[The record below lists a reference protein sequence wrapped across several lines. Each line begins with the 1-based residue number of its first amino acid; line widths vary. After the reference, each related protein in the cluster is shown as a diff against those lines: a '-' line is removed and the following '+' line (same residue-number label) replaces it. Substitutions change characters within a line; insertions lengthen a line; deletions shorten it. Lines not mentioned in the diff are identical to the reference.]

1 MEAMQTSAATPTDR
15 FLRQRILPGFGT
27 SGQQALAAA
36 RVLVIGAGGLGSTS
50 IPSLAAAGVGTIGV
64 IDDDI
69 VEASNLHR
77 QLIHTVTD
85 VGSAKT
91 ASAAA
96 TITALNP
103 EATVIEHR
111 HRLTSENALAI
122 FAEYDLVLDGSD
134 NFPTR
139 YLANDAAILVG
150 LPVVWGA
157 VSQFGGQVGVAWATR
172 GPHYRDLFPTPP
184 PVGSTLSCAEGGV
197 FPSTVAVI
205 GSLMASEALKILT
218 AIGEPLI
225 GRVIVFDAA
234 AASFRELAYQP
245 DPEGVPVREL
255 IDYNAFCGV
264 KPMPNEDNTADQNT
278 VDNNDAHNGSSGTG
292 ATTVTASE
300 LAAELT
306 STAGTDREL
315 LLIDVREPWEAEL
328 ASIPNAT
335 LIPLGTLAAAL
346 ERLDR
351 TEDIVVYC
359 HHGMRSAN
367 ALALLR
373 ANGFDHSRHLEGGI
387 DAWATLVD
395 PGMAHY

>member
-1 MEAMQTSAATPTDR
+1 MQTSAANLTDR
-15 FLRQRILPGFGT
+15 FLRQRILPGFGA
-27 SGQQALAAA
+27 SGQQALTAA

-77 QLIHTVTD
+77 QLIHPVTD

-96 TITALNP
+96 TIAALNP

-111 HRLTSENALAI
+111 LKLTSENALAI
-122 FAEYDLVLDGSD
+122 FAGYDLVLDGSD

-139 YLANDAAILVG
+139 YLANDAAILAG

-157 VSQFGGQVGVAWATR
+157 VSQFGGQVGVAWAMR

-184 PVGSTLSCAEGGV
+184 PVGSSLSCAEGGV

-205 GSLMASEALKILT
+205 GALMASEALKILT
-218 AIGEPLI
+218 AIGDPLI

-255 IDYNAFCGV
+255 IDYNAFCGA
-264 KPMPNEDNTADQNT
+264 KPMPNDNNTADHN
-278 VDNNDAHNGSSGTG
+278 AAENGSSGAG
-292 ATTVTASE
+292 ATIVTASE

-335 LIPLGTLAAAL
+335 LIPLGTLATAL

-351 TEDIVVYC
+351 TEEIVVYC

-395 PGMAHY
+395 PGMARY

>member
-1 MEAMQTSAATPTDR
+1 MQNSAATPTDR

-27 SGQQALAAA
+27 RGQQALGQA

-64 IDDDI
+64 IDDDT
-69 VEASNLHR
+69 VEPSNLHR
-77 QLIHTVTD
+77 QLIHTVRD

-96 TITALNP
+96 TIAGLNP
-103 EATVIEHR
+103 EATIIEHR
-111 HRLTSENALAI
+111 LKLTSENALAI
-122 FAEYDLVLDGSD
+122 FAGYDLVLDGSD

-157 VSQFGGQVGVAWATR
+157 VSQFGGQVGVAWAAH

-197 FPSTVAVI
+197 FPTTVAVI

-225 GRVIVFDAA
+225 GRVIVFDAS

-264 KPMPNEDNTADQNT
+264 KPMTNEL
-278 VDNNDAHNGSSGTG
+278 NNSAQGNSAQGNAAEVT
-292 ATTVTASE
+292 TTVTAPE

-306 STAGTDREL
+306 SKAGTDREL

-328 ASIPNAT
+328 ASISNAT
-335 LIPLGTLAAAL
+335 LIPLGTLADAL

-351 TEDIVVYC
+351 TEEIVLYC
-359 HHGMRSAN
+359 HHGMRSAT

-373 ANGFDHSRHLEGGI
+373 ANGFEHSRHLEGGI